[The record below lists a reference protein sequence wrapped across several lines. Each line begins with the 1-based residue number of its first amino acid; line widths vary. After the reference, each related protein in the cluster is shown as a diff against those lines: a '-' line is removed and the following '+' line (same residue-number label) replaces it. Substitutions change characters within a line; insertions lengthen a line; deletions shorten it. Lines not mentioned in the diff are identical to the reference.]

1 MKQKLKQA
9 GKEIGLIVLLALGL
23 CLILTLAA
31 LVRSLL
37 GGSLSGSLWRLC
49 AFSGGIVLLL
59 SAVFL
64 LSGRLVRQKMKAW
77 TEKFPHVPFAWA
89 LVLVGAVLILFAC
102 MVNRF
107 MM

>member
-64 LSGRLVRQKMKAW
+64 LSSRLVRQKMKAW
-77 TEKFPHVPFAWA
+77 TEKLPHVPFAWA

>member
-1 MKQKLKQA
+1 MKQKLKQS
-9 GKEIGLIVLLALGL
+9 GKEIGLILLFGLGL
-23 CLILTLAA
+23 CLILTLTA

-37 GGSLSGSLWRLC
+37 GGSFAGSLWRLC

-59 SAVFL
+59 AAVFL
-64 LSGRLVRQKMKAW
+64 LSSCLGRQKMKAW

-89 LVLVGAVLILFAC
+89 LVLFGAVLILFAC
-102 MVNRF
+102 MVNQF